1 MTETLEATAVNTVDL
16 ADPQQFAAA
25 TVPPAQPLRRIP
37 QQQPVQAT
45 DPVMG
50 MLQTLVERGGDL
62 EQMNKLLDLRDR
74 MAAAEAQRQF
84 NMDFAAFKAESVQ
97 IIKSKT
103 INDGPLKGKS
113 YADLHAVV
121 TAATGALSQHNL
133 SASWKLTKDEPEWIE
148 VTCYLR
154 HTGGHAESVY
164 MGAPP
169 DKGGAKNG
177 IQARASTVSYL
188 ERYTFLAATG
198 LSASDQPDVDEGS
211 PEVTSEGRQALDRLL
226 VALHKTTTDRAAALV
241 WKDRN
246 KEVAPWAWAHNEFK
260 LAVGKHRDKINGRV
274 PAEAA
279 GEAQ

>member
-1 MTETLEATAVNTVDL
+1 MTETIEATAVNTVDL

-25 TVPPAQPLRRIP
+25 TVPPAQELKRIP
-37 QQQPVQAT
+37 QQQPMAQAA

-62 EQMNKLLDLRDR
+62 EQMNRLLDLRDR
-74 MAAAEAQRQF
+74 LAAGEALRQF
-84 NMDFAAFKAESVQ
+84 NVDFAAFKAESIQ
-97 IIKSKT
+97 IIKNQT
-103 INDGPLKGKS
+103 IKDGPLKGKS

-121 TAATGALSQHNL
+121 SSVTSALSKHNL
-133 SASWKLTKDEPEWIE
+133 SASWKLTKDEPGWIE
-148 VTCYLR
+148 VTCLLR
-154 HTGGHAESVY
+154 HTGGHAETVY

-169 DKGGAKNG
+169 DSGGAKNG

-188 ERYTFLAATG
+188 ERYTFLAAVG

-211 PEVTSEGRQALDRLL
+211 PDVTSEGRQALDRLL

-246 KEVAPWAWAHNEFK
+246 KEVAQWSWAHDAFK
-260 LAVGKHRDKINGRV
+260 VAVGKHRDILNGKV
-274 PAEAA
+274 PATEGAT
-279 GEAQ
+279 Q